1 MKNNGEFNMVI
12 VGTGGQGVLTLL
24 RILSEAVL
32 LEGKDVKTSELHGL
46 AQRGGSV
53 EVHIRSGNKI
63 FSPLV
68 SQAQADLILALE
80 FQEALRALYYSSS
93 QTKFLINKHSI
104 PIPGKSIIPESKIL
118 DEIKKFTRNIEIIK
132 AADICKKEFG
142 KEILAGVYLI
152 NFASNKNLISIKPDS
167 IFEALKKIIPEK
179 YLELNLKAFDLA
191 RQSFS
196 KKNLG
201 R

>member
-32 LEGKDVKTSELHGL
+32 LERKDVKTSELHGL

-104 PIPGKSIIPESKIL
+104 PIPGKSIILESKIL

-152 NFASNKNLISIKPDS
+152 SFASNKNLIPIKPDS

-191 RQSFS
+191 
-196 KKNLG
+196 KK
-201 R
+201 